1 MSLDIYARQVFA
13 HIPRWVS
20 IILAYCRYIF
30 HFHRLIFVL
39 YLALCLLIWL
49 NSTVASVSL
58 VAWHTE
64 RFHMGEVS
72 GIILGKFL
80 GNCRS
85 HNKTK
90 MFSNPVDKLLLAFRH
105 AIDSWAWITPH
116 SSVPPPTI
124 SLFVQL
130 CHTCLWHALN
140 QPVAVDPQSNTL
152 CSLNSLFVSTPT
164 RIRRVNKLA
173 VCLSVCLIIDST
185 G

>member
-20 IILAYCRYIF
+20 IILAFCRYIF

-49 NSTVASVSL
+49 NSTVASVSSASP

-90 MFSNPVDKLLLAFRH
+90 MFSNPVDKLLRAFRH
-105 AIDSWAWITPH
+105 AIDSWAWLTSSIPPSLNPPYHCLSNCATLVSDMH
-116 SSVPPPTI
+116 SI
-124 SLFVQL
+124 SPWLLTHKVTLFVRL
-130 CHTCLWHALN
+130 
-140 QPVAVDPQSNTL
+140 
-152 CSLNSLFVSTPT
+152 
-164 RIRRVNKLA
+164 IRYSWVPLLVLDESINWLS
-173 VCLSVCLIIDST
+173 VCLSV
-185 G
+185 